1 MSAENVEAVSQMFET
16 FCRATW
22 ESGEW
27 LSGYDRG
34 VVYHP
39 REDELDTRECVG
51 REAWARIVAGFMD
64 AFSEITFDV
73 DDTHDG
79 GDWAI
84 VSTVLHGRGG
94 ASGVD
99 VNDRYVFAYRM
110 RDGLVVEGW
119 EYHTMD
125 AALAAVRERL
135 SSPAD
140 TTG

>member
-1 MSAENVEAVSQMFET
+1 MSTENVEAVSEMFGT

-27 LSGYDRG
+27 LSRYDQE

-39 REDELDTRECVG
+39 REDEPDTRECVG
-51 REAWARIVAGFMD
+51 REAWAGIVAGFMD

-73 DDTHDG
+73 EDTHDG
-79 GDWAI
+79 GDWAV

-110 RDGLVVEGW
+110 RHGLVIEGW

-125 AALAAVRERL
+125 EALAAVRERIP
-135 SSPAD
+135 SQPDSA
-140 TTG
+140 G